1 LHVLREVV
9 SRPAILVHTVGVQTY
24 WIGALLVGIV
34 IALFAVQNSAPTSV
48 HFLWLNA
55 EGVPVSVLIMVCA
68 ALGAVVTVMLGLARE
83 VRLRLARRSARRTIE
98 GQAKRLAELTSE
110 RDQLAREKAE
120 LQAQLDGLRAQSPT
134 APLYEAVPVSPP
146 PLGGVPKPPQLPESG
161 KD

>member
-1 LHVLREVV
+1 M
-9 SRPAILVHTVGVQTY
+9 HTDGVQTY

-55 EGVPVSVLIMVCA
+55 EGVPVSVLIMICA

-83 VRLRLARRSARRTIE
+83 VRLRLGRRSARRTIE
-98 GQAKRLAELTSE
+98 AHEKRLAELTSE
-110 RDQLAREKAE
+110 RDTLVQEKAS
-120 LQAQLDGLRAQSPT
+120 LQAQLDSLRAESST

-146 PLGGVPKPPQLPESG
+146 PLGDSPQPPQLPERG
-161 KD
+161 ER